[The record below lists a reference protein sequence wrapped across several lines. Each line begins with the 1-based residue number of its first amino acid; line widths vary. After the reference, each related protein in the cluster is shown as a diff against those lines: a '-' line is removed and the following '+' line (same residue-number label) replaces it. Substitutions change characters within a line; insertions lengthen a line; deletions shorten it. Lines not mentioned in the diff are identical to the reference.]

1 MLVPKC
7 SIIFV
12 FDVFAEREVCPIYLP
27 KTNFSHIKNR
37 VLNRRTTKNLRISC
51 EKVWQTEK
59 NGGGGLPKSSLIIY
73 QLLAFASTL
82 FFLAKCMLRCL
93 FVSSKTSLRE
103 SSTLCFHSL
112 IAKTKIKRKI
122 YHLVSFES

>member
-59 NGGGGLPKSSLIIY
+59 NGGWPAKVKSHHL
-73 QLLAFASTL
+73 STTSVCFDFV